1 MERGEEMKPVIH
13 LRKLWIITAFG
24 GFLGSG
30 ITIQN
35 QAFFLIETVNSSL
48 FSAIEGSILL
58 GLGYLLFVYLLEN
71 HFTVRRTTE

>member
-58 GLGYLLFVYLLEN
+58 GLGYLLFVYILEY

>member
-13 LRKLWIITAFG
+13 LRKLWIITAVG

-35 QAFFLIETVNSSL
+35 QAFSISEIVNFSL

>member
-1 MERGEEMKPVIH
+1 MERVEEMKPVIH
-13 LRKLWIITAFG
+13 LRKLWIITAVG

-35 QAFFLIETVNSSL
+35 QAFSISEIVNFSL

-58 GLGYLLFVYLLEN
+58 GLGYLLFVYILEN
-71 HFTVRRTTE
+71 HFIVRRSRN

>member
-58 GLGYLLFVYLLEN
+58 SLGYLLFVYILEY

>member
-1 MERGEEMKPVIH
+1 MKPVIH

-58 GLGYLLFVYLLEN
+58 GLGYLLFVYILEY

>member
-1 MERGEEMKPVIH
+1 MKPVIH

-48 FSAIEGSILL
+48 FSAI
-58 GLGYLLFVYLLEN
+58 
-71 HFTVRRTTE
+71 

>member
-13 LRKLWIITAFG
+13 LRKLWIITAVG
-24 GFLGSG
+24 AFLGSG
-30 ITIQN
+30 ITIKN
-35 QAFFLIETVNSSL
+35 QAFSLSETVNFSL

-58 GLGYLLFVYLLEN
+58 GLGYLLFVYILEN

>member
-1 MERGEEMKPVIH
+1 MKPVIH

-48 FSAIEGSILL
+48 FSAIDGSILL
-58 GLGYLLFVYLLEN
+58 GLGYLLFVYILEY

>member
-1 MERGEEMKPVIH
+1 MERGEKMKPVIH
-13 LRKLWIITAFG
+13 LRKLWIITAVG

-35 QAFFLIETVNSSL
+35 QAFSLSETVNLSL

-71 HFTVRRTTE
+71 HFTVRRSKE